1 MITRYVKLS
10 VDSKFRFKCTR
21 KGQCCKG
28 GPNVALTVFD
38 VVRIAR
44 YLNKHWSELIPTYIK
59 VIIADMVPFMSL
71 RGIRDE
77 CIFLRHNEDGT
88 VYCEV
93 YPVRP
98 MRCRLYPLIPAA
110 PGADYVYL
118 DPKCPGVGSGPER
131 EVPRKALERYYQE
144 VREHYKMLMKKIL
157 DEGMEPDEALEEV
170 LEEVWEKYEGDSLEG
185 LELPP

>member
-1 MITRYVKLS
+1 MISRYVRLS
-10 VDSKFRFKCTR
+10 AGSKFRFKCTR
-21 KGQCCKG
+21 RGQCCKG

-38 VVRIAR
+38 VVRIAK

-77 CIFLRHNEDGT
+77 CIFLRHNKDGT
-88 VYCEV
+88 VYCEI
-93 YPVRP
+93 YPARP

-118 DPKCPGVGSGPER
+118 DPKCPGVGTGPER
-131 EVPRKALERYYQE
+131 EVPKRALEKYYRE
-144 VREHYKMLMKKIL
+144 VKEHYNMLMKKIL

-170 LEEVWEKYEGDSLEG
+170 LEEVWKKYEGEDLKG